1 MCSYYI
7 LVDRHYFDIVTLE
20 HENCY
25 AKRTVVYN
33 KVERK
38 KVEPVELDSELYC
51 NPLYFKLFFLI
62 RTHVFG
68 A

>member
-20 HENCY
+20 HESSY

-33 KVERK
+33 TVERK
-38 KVEPVELDSELYC
+38 KVELDSELYC
-51 NPLYFKLFFLI
+51 TPLYFELFFS
-62 RTHVFG
+62 
-68 A
+68 